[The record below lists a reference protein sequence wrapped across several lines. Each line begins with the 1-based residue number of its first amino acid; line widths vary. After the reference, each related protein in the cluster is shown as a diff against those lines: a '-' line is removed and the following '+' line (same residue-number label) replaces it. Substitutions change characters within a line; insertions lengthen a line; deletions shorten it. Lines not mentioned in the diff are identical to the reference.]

1 MSAKI
6 KVGLVDDHRVVRHGL
21 QRLIEAC
28 DDLEVVGTASSGE
41 EALKHYQDWQ
51 ADVVIMDLLLP
62 GGIDGIETTRQ
73 LKQKCPA
80 VRVIVLTAY
89 TDDERVIAALRAG
102 ATGYIRKEAEPEI
115 LLGAIRAAATGQSI
129 FDPSI
134 PEELWQNWKRTT
146 PDISKTTNTGL
157 TEREILV
164 LRQVALGH
172 TNREIAQ
179 NFLIGEET
187 VKTHVSHLLSKL
199 GLNGRNQLIFYALK
213 HGLIRLDEIS
223 T

>member
-1 MSAKI
+1 M
-6 KVGLVDDHRVVRHGL
+6 VDDHRVVRHGL

-28 DDLEVVGTASSGE
+28 DDLVVVGMASSGE
-41 EALKHYQDWQ
+41 EALKHFKNWQ

-73 LKQKCPA
+73 LKQKGPA
-80 VRVIVLTAY
+80 TRVIVLTGY

-102 ATGYIRKEAEPEI
+102 ATGYVRKEAEPEI
-115 LLGAIRAAATGQSI
+115 LLGAIRAAANGQSV

-134 PEELWQNWKRTT
+134 PEEIWQNWKHSSS
-146 PDISKTTNTGL
+146 DVSKAANNGL
-157 TEREILV
+157 TEREALV
-164 LRQVALGH
+164 LRHVAQGQ

-179 NFLIGEET
+179 TLQVSEET

-199 GLNGRNQLIFYALK
+199 GLSGRNQLIFYALK
-213 HGLIRLDEIS
+213 RGLIRLDEI
-223 T
+223 TP